1 MASPIYISVRI
12 KSMKEISSK
21 AVLLTAFDGSEDIFP
36 KSVIFGYDH
45 EVEKC
50 EALWIAAWILPK
62 KKLQYSPKKSRSLK
76 ALSRRTFRV
85 GQEYDCR
92 YYDLT
97 GNAGLDK
104 IIDKNIDKK
113 IGMVEYFKGKTKEQ
127 IKQEL

>member
-76 ALSRRTFRV
+76 ALGGLESVEITKHRAARVAPVDGNEIESLRRS
-85 GQEYDCR
+85 E
-92 YYDLT
+92 
-97 GNAGLDK
+97 
-104 IIDKNIDKK
+104 
-113 IGMVEYFKGKTKEQ
+113 
-127 IKQEL
+127 

>member
-1 MASPIYISVRI
+1 MILDVNIVKENIGKKIRWSVEGYAGQNYDSR
-12 KSMKEISSK
+12 KFCEK
-21 AVLLTAFDGSEDIFP
+21 AFP
-36 KSVIFGYDH
+36 KAKVLSYQKEAFG
-45 EVEKC
+45 
-50 EALWIAAWILPK
+50 LN
-62 KKLQYSPKKSRSLK
+62 LQEYTNTIYFDKTFDWAMREQ
-76 ALSRRTFRV
+76 ASRRTFRV

>member
-1 MASPIYISVRI
+1 MVSPIYISVRI

-36 KSVIFGYDH
+36 KSVIFGYDS

-76 ALSRRTFRV
+76 ALGGLESVEITKHRAARVAPVDGNEIASLRRS
-85 GQEYDCR
+85 E
-92 YYDLT
+92 
-97 GNAGLDK
+97 
-104 IIDKNIDKK
+104 
-113 IGMVEYFKGKTKEQ
+113 
-127 IKQEL
+127 